1 MSSATSAAGS
11 SAAASGSGSLARKLI
26 EELAR
31 TCADLPRPELRKATD
46 RVADALAVLRTVGTG
61 DDQVEAAV
69 RELVEVRDRLHTAA
83 ADLASVTGELEHYA
97 LHAVGMPLPAYP
109 GESTVARSAANKGGG
124 GRRVGRPRA

>member
-1 MSSATSAAGS
+1 MSSATPTAG

-31 TCADLPRPELRKATD
+31 TCSGLPRPELRKATD

-61 DDQVEAAV
+61 DDQVEVAI

-83 ADLASVTGELEHYA
+83 ADLSSLTGELEHYA

-109 GESTVARSAANKGGG
+109 DGAG
-124 GRRVGRPRA
+124 PRG